1 MFQFNM
7 NIFVIGAKLTEQF
20 SGLEMNISKNKK
32 RILFKTQHFEKKNT
46 VPLIFGT
53 KKRNLASCQI
63 CV

>member
-7 NIFVIGAKLTEQF
+7 NIFVIGAKLTEHF
-20 SGLEMNISKNKK
+20 SALEMNISKNKK
-32 RILFKTQHFEKKNT
+32 RILFKTQHFEKKIT